1 MPWDFGNSLLTY
13 LLVPTNEGDVRLQQE
28 VEHVTISETIS
39 LTMPL
44 IADPKLLTYKH
55 WILDESDCIQS

>member
-1 MPWDFGNSLLTY
+1 MPWDFGNSVLTY

-28 VEHVTISETIS
+28 VEHVTVSEIIS

-44 IADPKLLTYKH
+44 
-55 WILDESDCIQS
+55 